1 MEGGSSGPPFFMES
15 AMRMLPIQV
24 EGVRELDA
32 GLASLGTELA
42 TIWGHKAFRAS
53 AEQVRDAWIAGAPYD
68 PTVRKKYWTLKSGET
83 RTAYYGHLRDNI
95 KVRKV
100 KPQKE
105 TAIVYGVTT
114 GDAFWAYF
122 LEFGTAQMIA
132 RPWARP
138 IVERMRNDLIQTQV
152 DILKQGVESAA
163 RKSRGGKSRVMA
175 NGRNG

>member
-1 MEGGSSGPPFFMES
+1 MK
-15 AMRMLPIQV
+15 MLPIQI

-42 TIWGHKAFRAS
+42 TVWGHKAFRAS
-53 AEQVRDAWIAGAPYD
+53 ADELRDAWITGAPHD
-68 PTVRKKYWTLKSGET
+68 PTTRKKYWTLKSGE
-83 RTAYYGHLRDNI
+83 ANSASYGHLRDNI

-105 TAIVYGVTT
+105 HAIVYAVTT
-114 GDAFWAYF
+114 GNAFWAYF
-122 LEFGTAQMIA
+122 LEFGTVQMPP

-138 IVERMRNDLIQTQV
+138 IVERMRGELIQTQV
-152 DILKQGVESAA
+152 DILKQGIETIA
-163 RKSRGGKSRVMA
+163 RKSRNGKSRTMA